1 MSGLIIIFLQ
11 KKECNERMKKLF
23 AILMLGFVLFL
34 AACGTDGNTDDEAD
48 HDANEKAAA
57 EAEGVSDESEGSE
70 EKQVVT
76 FWHSMGGA
84 GQEALDAIVDSYNS
98 SQDEVQV
105 NAEYQ
110 GSYDES
116 LTKFNSVA
124 GTDSAPTI
132 IQTFEIGTMS
142 MINSGSILPIQE
154 LIDADGYDMSGLEE
168 NIINYYSLDGTFYSM
183 PFNSSTPVMY
193 YNKDAFEAA
202 GLDPEAPPETFE
214 EVEEASKA
222 IVEANPDMKG
232 FALQAYGWLYEQLLA
247 NQGALLLNNDN
258 GRTATPTEIG
268 WTEEEGKSIFEW
280 VKRMVDD
287 ETFAN
292 YGTNGDNMVSGFL
305 AGDVSM
311 FLQSSASSR
320 DVIDNAP
327 FEVGIAFL
335 PHPEEKERA
344 GVVIGGASLW
354 LIDGKPEAETN
365 AAWDFMKYLQTP
377 EIQAEWHVGTGY
389 FAINP
394 AAYDEQ
400 IAIDAHEEMPQLNV
414 TVEQLQATT
423 SSFATQGALMDMI
436 PEGRKI
442 METAL
447 ETVYNGGEVDDAYH
461 TAVEQF
467 NTAIEQANAARGE

>member
-1 MSGLIIIFLQ
+1 MNS
-11 KKECNERMKKLF
+11 
-23 AILMLGFVLFL
+23 
-34 AACGTDGNTDDEAD
+34 
-48 HDANEKAAA
+48 
-57 EAEGVSDESEGSE
+57 
-70 EKQVVT
+70 
-76 FWHSMGGA
+76 
-84 GQEALDAIVDSYNS
+84 IVDDFNK
-98 SQDEVQV
+98 SQDKIQV

-110 GSYDES
+110 GTYDES
-116 LTKFNSVA
+116 LTKFNTVA
-124 GTDSAPTI
+124 GTDNAPTM

-142 MINSGSILPIQE
+142 MINSGNIKPIQ
-154 LIDADGYDMSGLEE
+154 DFVDTDKYDMGGLEK
-168 NIINYYSLDGTFYSM
+168 NIVNYYSLDGKFYSM

-193 YNKDAFEAA
+193 YNKDAFKAA
-202 GLDPEAPPETFE
+202 GLDPEAAPATFE

-222 IVEANPDMKG
+222 IVKSNPKMKG

-258 GRTATPTEIG
+258 GRSDTPTEIG

-292 YGTNGDNMVSGFL
+292 YGTNGDNMVAGFI

-311 FLQSSASSR
+311 FLQSSASAR

-335 PHPEEKERA
+335 PHPEAKERQ

-354 LIDGKPEAETN
+354 MIDGKPEAEQN
-365 AAWDFMKYLQTP
+365 AAWEFMKYLQTP
-377 EIQAEWHVGTGY
+377 EIQAKWHVGTGY

-394 AAYDEQ
+394 AAYEEQ
-400 IAIDAHEEMPQLNV
+400 LVKDAYKEMPQLKV
-414 TVEQLQATT
+414 TVEQLQSTK
-423 SSFATQGALMDMI
+423 SSFATQGGLMDMI
-436 PEGRKI
+436 PQGRKI

-447 ETVYNGGEVDDAYH
+447 ETVYNGGEVDSAYN
-461 TAVEQF
+461 TAVEQY
-467 NTAIEQANAARGE
+467 NAAIEQANAARGK